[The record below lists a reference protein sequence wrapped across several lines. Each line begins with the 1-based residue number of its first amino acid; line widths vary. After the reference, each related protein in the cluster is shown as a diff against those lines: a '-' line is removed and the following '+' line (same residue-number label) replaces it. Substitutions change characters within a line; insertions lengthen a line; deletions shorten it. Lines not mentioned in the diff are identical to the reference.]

1 MVPTVELP
9 PACPFTCQVT
19 AESVVLATLAVRDR
33 VAPQRMVLLAG
44 MTLAVATL
52 IWRGCAPVVEYPH
65 DSLMMLEYGSRLA
78 EGQRPHVDYYSAMGF
93 MAYALTAV
101 GIALVGPCGAA
112 LGLGYLLLCP
122 ILTLWA
128 WWLASAR
135 LAALPALLF
144 AAMAGLLL
152 AAPHAIGLRPEGLQ
166 SFGVLLAKIRFQC
179 LTAQGSLVGGI
190 RNRGHVRPGTCV
202 HNAP

>member
-1 MVPTVELP
+1 MVDGSS
-9 PACPFTCQVT
+9 AQN
-19 AESVVLATLAVRDR
+19 
-33 VAPQRMVLLAG
+33 APMWEQKRLNAFLCDSPRAYRIGRRVLLTG
-44 MTLAVATL
+44 MTLAVATF
-52 IWRGCAPVVEYPH
+52 IWRGCAPLVEYPH
-65 DSLMMLEYGSRLA
+65 DSLMMLDYGSRLV
-78 EGQRPHVDYYSAMGF
+78 EGQRPHADYYSPMGF

-122 ILTLWA
+122 ILTLWS

-152 AAPHAIGLRPEGLQ
+152 MAPFAIGRD
-166 SFGVLLAKIRFQC
+166 FQH
-179 LTAQGSLVGGI
+179 TSYAMQY
-190 RNRGHVRPGTCV
+190 
-202 HNAP
+202 